1 MGPTS
6 LKEAF
11 QGMAQTSAT
20 LFKGEVIA
28 VSPIT
33 IKSETDDKL
42 VLSDTLRIPK
52 HLTAQQFPCNI
63 SGGTV
68 SATITGGG
76 YSHSI
81 SNFSLTGATIT
92 IDNSLKVGDKVYLL
106 AVSENKLYYV
116 LDKAV

>member
-11 QGMAQTSAT
+11 QGMVPTSAE
-20 LFKGEVIA
+20 LFRGEVIS

-52 HLTAQQFPCNI
+52 HLTVQQFPCSI
-63 SGGTV
+63 TSGTV
-68 SATITGGG
+68 SVSMTGAH
-76 YSHSI
+76 SHGI
-81 SNFSLTGATIT
+81 SSLTIEGTIT
-92 IDNSLKVGDKVYLL
+92 IDNSLKVGDKVYML
-106 AVSENKLYYV
+106 AVSESKLYYV

>member
-11 QGMAQTSAT
+11 QGMVPVSAT
-20 LFKGEVIA
+20 LLRGEVIS

-42 VLSDTLRIPK
+42 VLTDTLRIPK
-52 HLTAQQFPCNI
+52 HLTAQQFPCSI
-63 SGGTV
+63 ASGTV
-68 SATITGGG
+68 SV
-76 YSHSI
+76 SM
-81 SNFSLTGATIT
+81 TGAHSHGISSLSIEGAIT
-92 IDNSLKVGDKVYLL
+92 IDNSLKVGDKVYML
-106 AVSENKLYYV
+106 AVSDSKLYYV

>member
-11 QGMAQTSAT
+11 QGMVPASAT
-20 LFKGEVIA
+20 LLRGEVIS

-52 HLTAQQFPCNI
+52 HLTVQQFPCSI
-63 SGGTV
+63 TGGTV
-68 SATITGGG
+68 SVSMTGAH
-76 YSHSI
+76 SHGISSFSI
-81 SNFSLTGATIT
+81 EGATIT
-92 IDNSLKVGDKVYLL
+92 IDDSLKIGDKVYML
-106 AVSENKLYYV
+106 AVSDSKLYYV